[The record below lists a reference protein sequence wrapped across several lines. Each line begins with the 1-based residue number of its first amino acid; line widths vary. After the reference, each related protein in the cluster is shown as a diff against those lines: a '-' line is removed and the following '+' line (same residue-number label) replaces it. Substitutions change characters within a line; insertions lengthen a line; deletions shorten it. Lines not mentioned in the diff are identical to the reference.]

1 MARLLKTDKYGNA
14 HILTD
19 EGIKV
24 IIEKNGAPLIKD
36 NNVVVLDNATIHLD
50 GGAIKINRV
59 TTAVT
64 SAEKYML
71 AGGE

>member
-19 EGIKV
+19 TGAKV
-24 IIEKNGAPLIKD
+24 IIEKNGAPMIKD
-36 NNVVVLDNATIHLD
+36 NNVLVLDNASIHLD
-50 GGAIKINRV
+50 GGAIQINRV
-59 TTAVT
+59 STAVT
-64 SAEKYML
+64 CAEKYML